1 MRRNRCGWV
10 WPTVVGWL
18 LAIDIACAP
27 APTPALPTPD
37 ATPTPFYYTVQT
49 GDTLTGIAARFGL
62 DPALLALVNELDN
75 PDLLRPGQQLL
86 ISDRVTVSGRVLPMA
101 TPTPLPCLQG
111 CREPPPDCRIK
122 AFYARLDGL
131 PLYVLPDD
139 ALYPRVQADM
149 WFCRE
154 VDAQAAGW
162 VRWTPWGPATPT
174 TSGP

>member
-1 MRRNRCGWV
+1 MNRCGWFGLLV
-10 WPTVVGWL
+10 WVA
-18 LAIDIACAP
+18 AIGSACTTPPPVAP
-27 APTPALPTPD
+27 PTPD
-37 ATPTPFYYTVQT
+37 ATPTPFYYTVQA

-86 ISDRVTVSGRVLPMA
+86 ISDRVTVSGRVLPTA

-131 PLYVLPDD
+131 PLYVVPGDV
-139 ALYPRVQADM
+139 LYPRIEAER

-154 VDAQAAGW
+154 EDARTAGW

-174 TSGP
+174 PSGP